1 MTFSDC
7 FACLRILACLA
18 VPLLPGLARG
28 FAQGL
33 PVEASSSLGGS
44 NELLGTIRVEVN
56 VVNALVT
63 VKDKHQRLVQSLS
76 QDDFK
81 VSENG
86 KRQRVR
92 YFAAET
98 RQPLLLALLVD
109 TSDSQR
115 RLFQHQNEVASRFTK
130 RLLDPQDEAMLVSF
144 DARIDLVQDRTHSA
158 AEMLDALGRLEIGG
172 SRPTLANDPDHSQHT
187 VLYDAIVRVANRIAS
202 IPGRKAMIVLTD
214 GEDVGSKADIRKAVE
229 AAQRADVIV
238 YALMIAD
245 RHYYTSRG
253 YDKYRGDRQM
263 MLLVKDTGGGCIDIH
278 GDAQRL
284 DEAFDR
290 IEQELR
296 NQYSLG
302 YISSDQRRD
311 GKFRSIKIES
321 RHGHRVLTRRGY
333 YAPLPKTSQ
342 VAAAGDKPRPQP
354 LTP

>member
-7 FACLRILACLA
+7 VACFRILACLA
-18 VPLLPGLARG
+18 VLLLPGLARG

-33 PVEASSSLGGS
+33 PGEASSSLGGS
-44 NELLGTIRVEVN
+44 NELLETMRLEVN

-63 VKDKHQRLVQSLS
+63 VKDKHQRLVQNLP
-76 QDDFK
+76 QDEFK

-86 KRQRVR
+86 KPQMVR

-115 RLFQHQNEVASRFTK
+115 RFFQRQNEVASRFTK
-130 RLLDPQDEAMLVSF
+130 RLLGPQDEAMLVSF
-144 DARIDLVQDRTHSA
+144 DARIDLVQERTHSA
-158 AEMLDALGRLEIGG
+158 AGMLDALGRLMIGG
-172 SRPTLANDPDHSQHT
+172 SRPTLADDPDHSRHT
-187 VLYDAIVRVANRIAS
+187 VLYDAIVRVANRMVS

-214 GEDVGSKADIRKAVE
+214 GEDVGSQADIRKAVE
-229 AAQRADVIV
+229 AAQRADIVV

-245 RHYYTSRG
+245 PHYYTARG
-253 YDKYRGDRQM
+253 YEKYHGGRQM
-263 MLLVKDTGGGCIDIH
+263 MLLAKETGGGHIDIR
-278 GDAQRL
+278 GDEQRL

-302 YISSDQRRD
+302 YVSSDQRRD

-321 RHGHRVLTRRGY
+321 RRGHRVLTRRGY
-333 YAPLPKTSQ
+333 YAPAPQTSQ
-342 VAAAGDKPRPQP
+342 VAAAGGKPQP
-354 LTP
+354 